1 MSTIVPADTPIFHI
15 VKLYPQYS
23 LLLTEDFIDLSLAEK
38 QAGEY
43 VDRDGVKCM
52 ILQCLAT
59 IEPDKGGK

>member
-1 MSTIVPADTPIFHI
+1 MSTIIPADTPIFHI

-23 LLLTEDFIDLSLAEK
+23 LLLTEDFVSITEAERI
-38 QAGEY
+38 AGIY

-59 IEPDKGGK
+59 VEPSK